1 MERDGS
7 SASFVG
13 WVVSEAC
20 SSFVSAVVFVV
31 GHYLQGRKLVY

>member
-1 MERDGS
+1 MGRDGS

-20 SSFVSAVVFVV
+20 SSFVSAVFVV
-31 GHYLQGRKLVY
+31 GHYLRGRQLVY